1 MDELLQN
8 LMITRSN
15 LQEFMDLL
23 GSVVTSIGEE
33 YQQLPKELVP
43 PKERVEVEADISF
56 MQSFYSLTAVQMDE
70 YLQNKIDILKIFLYE
85 E

>member
-1 MDELLQN
+1 MDELLQS

-15 LQEFMDLL
+15 LQEFIDLL
-23 GSVVTSIGEE
+23 GCVVSSIGEE
-33 YQQLPKELVP
+33 YQQLPKVLVP
-43 PKERVEVEADISF
+43 PQEQIEIEEDITF
-56 MQSFYSLTAVQMDE
+56 MKSFYDLTAVQMDE

>member
-1 MDELLQN
+1 MDELLQS

>member
-1 MDELLQN
+1 MDELLQS

-15 LQEFMDLL
+15 LQEFIDLL
-23 GSVVTSIGEE
+23 GCVVSSIGEE
-33 YQQLPKELVP
+33 YQRLPKVLVP
-43 PKERVEVEADISF
+43 PQEQIEIEEDITF
-56 MQSFYSLTAVQMDE
+56 MKSFYDLTAVQMDE